1 MYPKAVS
8 LAMCL
13 NVFLYLDNE
22 ERLIATTLQPLV
34 QVDEFACLEVAWI
47 NEFGAFLNWGLMKD
61 LFVPFREQKM
71 KMQKGRKYIIHAH
84 IDEDS
89 YRIMASAKVEH
100 YLSKETIPT
109 IGWDR
114 KWIS

>member
-1 MYPKAVS
+1 MS
-8 LAMCL
+8 L
-13 NVFLYLDNE
+13 V
-22 ERLIATTLQPLV
+22 R
-34 QVDEFACLEVAWI
+34 
-47 NEFGAFLNWGLMKD
+47 FLNWGLMKD

-100 YLSKETIPT
+100 YLSKRTSRLSAGTGSGYPDMAENRFGI
-109 IGWDR
+109 
-114 KWIS
+114 